1 MDSSD
6 IIQLLTAKL
15 LQMLL
20 VQTLLVR
27 RHRRAT
33 ALHRVRSTEEQR
45 VWTVRMT
52 TIKVKQEAKKELY
65 NSWSEKM
72 KVTQINTSKIY
83 ETQPI

>member
-6 IIQLLTAKL
+6 IIQLLTAKF

-27 RHRRAT
+27 LRQRAT

-45 VWTVRMT
+45 VWTARMT
-52 TIKVKQEAKKELY
+52 TIKVKQEAHKELY
-65 NSWSEKM
+65 NSWSQK
-72 KVTQINTSKIY
+72 
-83 ETQPI
+83 